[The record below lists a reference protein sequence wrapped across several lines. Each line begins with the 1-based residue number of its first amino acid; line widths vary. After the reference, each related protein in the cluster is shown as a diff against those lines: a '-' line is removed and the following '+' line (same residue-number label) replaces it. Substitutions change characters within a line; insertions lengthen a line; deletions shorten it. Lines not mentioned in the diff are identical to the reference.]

1 MLQDLQVMIVNPF
14 CQAPD
19 AQVSKTPQT
28 YVQNGFID
36 CTCSSAPLM
45 FWEKCWVW
53 QPHDFPTQEPGVI
66 LGSSVLP
73 SRSQPVTNI
82 IDAVLISFKF
92 ICFLHPHCCCHCL
105 SCYQLSFGKVPQL
118 LNCFFVLFLIWGFCF
133 VLLISLLVHS
143 CTVVSMIFFRKGI
156 SDL

>member
-1 MLQDLQVMIVNPF
+1 MIF
-14 CQAPD
+14 
-19 AQVSKTPQT
+19 
-28 YVQNGFID
+28 
-36 CTCSSAPLM
+36 
-45 FWEKCWVW
+45 
-53 QPHDFPTQEPGVI
+53 QPGNLVLSLALLSFPHAANQ
-66 LGSSVLP
+66 
-73 SRSQPVTNI
+73 SQSI

-143 CTVVSMIFFRKGI
+143 YTVVSMIFFRKGI
-156 SDL
+156 SDFPLPQGWPGEFRRLNMAWEIISNLSSPSAFFLTVSAIVG